1 MDFLV
6 DVACG
11 YRHGVGQTILNI
23 VVSCECFIFLLCECA
38 YISYIST
45 KSQKL
50 I

>member
-6 DVACG
+6 DIAYGCG

-23 VVSCECFIFLLCECA
+23 VVSCECFIFFLCECA
-38 YISYIST
+38 YISS

-50 I
+50 IL